1 MHAVSLESRRA
12 AAEDLESLQEL
23 WSASELP
30 ADELAG
36 FLGEFQVVT
45 DPDGRVLH
53 AIGLLVEDDQ
63 GLLHSEAL
71 APGSSHDPDS
81 CRSTAW
87 KRLRI
92 IARNQGVRRIWTR
105 EDAAYWSTCGF
116 QPVAA
121 SDLPEPLPSFAT
133 REDGWWLFRHPE
145 PSQAAQMIQQEMA
158 LWQTQRE
165 QEAEGFRNRLA
176 TFRVVAWGLVLVVA
190 VLTVV
195 FMALVKTQLLP
206 MRR

>member
-1 MHAVSLESRRA
+1 PMESRRA
-12 AAEDLESLQEL
+12 DVEDLGSLTDL
-23 WSASELP
+23 WSSAGLP
-30 ADELAG
+30 ADELGG
-36 FLGEFQVVT
+36 FVAEFHVVT

-53 AIGLLVEDDQ
+53 AIGLLVEGDQ
-63 GLLHSEAL
+63 ALLHSEAL
-71 APGSSHDPDS
+71 ASGSSHDPDS

-87 KRLRI
+87 RRLRI

-116 QPVAA
+116 HPVAA

-145 PSQAAQMIQQEMA
+145 PSQAAQMVQQQMA

-165 QEAEGFRNRLA
+165 QEADGFRSRLA
-176 TFRVVAWGLVLVVA
+176 TFRAVAWGLVFVVA
-190 VLTVV
+190 ILTLV

>member
-1 MHAVSLESRRA
+1 MESRRA
-12 AAEDLESLQEL
+12 DAEDLASLTDL
-23 WSASELP
+23 WSAAGLP
-30 ADELAG
+30 ADELDG
-36 FLGEFQVVT
+36 FLGEFHVVI
-45 DPDGRVLH
+45 DADGRVLH

-71 APGSSHDPDS
+71 APGASHDPDS

-116 QPVAA
+116 QPVAG

-165 QEAEGFRNRLA
+165 QEAEGFRSRLA

-195 FMALVKTQLLP
+195 FLALVKTQLP
-206 MRR
+206 TMRR

>member
-1 MHAVSLESRRA
+1 MESRRA
-12 AAEDLESLQEL
+12 DAEDLASLTDL
-23 WSASELP
+23 WSAAGLP
-30 ADELAG
+30 ADELGG
-36 FLGEFQVVT
+36 FLGEFHVVT
-45 DPDGRVLH
+45 DADGRVLH

-71 APGSSHDPDS
+71 APGASHDPDG

-105 EDAAYWSTCGF
+105 EDATYWSTCGF

-195 FMALVKTQLLP
+195 FFALVKTQLLP